1 MACVVTNLA
10 ASCGGLTWLL
20 IDKIHLE
27 EKKWGA
33 IGWCS
38 GAVAGLVAITPAA
51 GFVPPWSAVIIG
63 CLGSAACNYATK
75 FKYLLGIDE
84 HLDIFAIHAVG
95 GIVGNLLTYPSPS
108 LPRLL
113 FLLSLFFLRFSSNSD
128 SGLFAADYIA
138 ALDGFTVIQGGWVNH
153 HYIQL
158 AYQLCNCV
166 TGFAYAFFVTLFILF
181 VMNWIPGLSL
191 RVSEE
196 EEIEGIDAVEIG
208 HPAYAFGFQ
217 QEIEMGQPQI
227 PVIPMEA
234 VREKEQV

>member
-1 MACVVTNLA
+1 MACIVTNLA
-10 ASCGGLTWLL
+10 ASCGGLTWLF

-63 CLGSAACNYATK
+63 SLGSAACNYATR
-75 FKYLLGIDE
+75 FKYLIGIDE
-84 HLDIFAIHAVG
+84 HLDIFAIHAIG
-95 GIVGNLLTYPSPS
+95 GIVGNLLTYHLLPSPVD
-108 LPRLL
+108 
-113 FLLSLFFLRFSSNSD
+113 LSFQVSD
-128 SGLFAADYIA
+128 DNISGLFAADYIA
-138 ALDGFTVIQGGWVNH
+138 ALDGITKIDGGWVNH

-166 TGFAYAFFVTLFILF
+166 TGFAYAFLVTLLILL
-181 VMNWIPGLSL
+181 VMNYTPGLSL

-196 EEIEGIDAVEIG
+196 EEMDGIDEVEIG
-208 HPAYAFGFQ
+208 HPAYNFE
-217 QEIEMGQPQI
+217 QEVHVVQPQI
-227 PVIPMEA
+227 PMIPIVPRQRPMEQTK
-234 VREKEQV
+234 EKV